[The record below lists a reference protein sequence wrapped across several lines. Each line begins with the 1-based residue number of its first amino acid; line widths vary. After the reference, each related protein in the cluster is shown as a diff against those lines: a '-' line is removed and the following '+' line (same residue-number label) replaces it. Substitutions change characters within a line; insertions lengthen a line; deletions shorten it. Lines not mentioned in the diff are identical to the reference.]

1 MFATKP
7 FVFIFLKI
15 PVAYDLINN
24 AMGKEKTKTEKK
36 KRRFPDS
43 NIKKISRVSM
53 LCKNQIQCLTADVLG
68 VTGLC
73 ELSR

>member
-36 KRRFPDS
+36 SADFL
-43 NIKKISRVSM
+43 I
-53 LCKNQIQCLTADVLG
+53 QI
-68 VTGLC
+68 
-73 ELSR
+73 